1 MNPKGGNNLKTS
13 ALRSISFHFF
23 VILMGLFMI
32 YPILW
37 TLASS
42 FKPESEIFIH
52 AASLLPSSLEW
63 ANYAQGWKG
72 FGQIGFDTFFK
83 NSAYVTMM
91 VVIGTLFSSTLVSF
105 GFARQTFVLRN
116 FLFACLMIS
125 MMLPH
130 QVTLIPQ
137 YILFQ
142 KLGWVNTYS
151 PLIVPAFIGGT
162 PFFIFLMIQFIRGIP
177 RELDEAAVIDGCSPY
192 GVFWRIILPLCK
204 PALVTTAIFS
214 FYWTWDDFMGPL
226 IYLNDVKLHT
236 VSLGLRMF
244 ADPSSVTAWG
254 PMFAM
259 SILSLLPQFVVFLFF
274 QKYLVQGITTT
285 GLKG

>member
-1 MNPKGGNNLKTS
+1 MRKAIPWKS
-13 ALRSISFHFF
+13 VSFHSF
-23 VILMGLFMI
+23 VCIFGLFML

-37 TLASS
+37 TVASS
-42 FKPESEIFIH
+42 LKPESEIFVN
-52 AASLLPSSLEW
+52 AASLIPSALEW
-63 ANYAQGWKG
+63 GNYATGWKG
-72 FGQIGFDTFFK
+72 FGQVGFDTFFK
-83 NSAYVTMM
+83 NSAFVTSL
-91 VVIGTLFSSTLVSF
+91 VVIGTLFSSTLVAF
-105 GFARQTFVLRN
+105 GFARQRFWLRN
-116 FLFACLMIS
+116 ALFACLMIS
-125 MMLPH
+125 MMLPS
-130 QVTLIPQ
+130 QVTLVPQ

-142 KLGWVNTYS
+142 KLNWVNTYN

-162 PFFIFLMIQFIRGIP
+162 PFFIFLLIQFIRGIP

-192 GVFWRIILPLCK
+192 GIFWRVVLPLCK

-226 IYLNDVKLHT
+226 IYLNDVSLHT

-244 ADPSSVTAWG
+244 ADPSAVTAWG

-259 SILSLLPQFVVFLFF
+259 SVLSLLPQLLVFLFF
-274 QKYLVQGITTT
+274 QKYLVQGIATT